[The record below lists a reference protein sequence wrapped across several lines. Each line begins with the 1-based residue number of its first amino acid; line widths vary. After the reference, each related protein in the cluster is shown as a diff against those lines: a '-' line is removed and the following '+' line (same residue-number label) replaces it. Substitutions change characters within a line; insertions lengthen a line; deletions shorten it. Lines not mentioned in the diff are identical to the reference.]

1 MEHQPEQRGIY
12 QWILSHVNAR
22 YAYHFFFSLFA
33 LEIILFIPLDPVM
46 AFFAI
51 HRKKDAYVFT
61 VLAVLGSMLGSAIGY
76 FLGSFLWDIIGRKIV
91 LFLISQLTLDNFILN
106 YQSHYFKTIFLGA
119 LFPFPF
125 KLLTVSAGLAKIPV
139 SLFVGIIGL
148 ARVVRF
154 FAITYVSVTWG
165 DHFMFF
171 IKNYQRHILFLL
183 ALMVLIV
190 LACYLLVFR

>member
-1 MEHQPEQRGIY
+1 MEHQPEPRGIY

-51 HRKKDAYVFT
+51 HRKKNAYVFT
-61 VLAVLGSMLGSAIGY
+61 VLAVLGSMLGAASGY
-76 FLGSFLWDIIGRKIV
+76 FLGSFLWDIIGKKIV
-91 LFLISQLTLDNFILN
+91 LLLVSQLTLDNFVLN
-106 YQSHYFKTIFLGA
+106 YQSHYFATIFFGA
-119 LFPFPF
+119 LLPFPF
-125 KLLTVSAGLAKIPV
+125 KLLTISAGLSKIPV
-139 SLFVGIIGL
+139 TSFVGIIGL
-148 ARVVRF
+148 ARAVRF
-154 FAITYVSVTWG
+154 SAITYVSVTWG
-165 DHFMFF
+165 DHFVS
-171 IKNYQRHILFLL
+171 ILKRYQRHILFLL